1 MVLLEVFLQSRLT
14 TGRYQ
19 TTSEI
24 VREALRLLEHREQE
38 RDQAFQD
45 LKARLELGAAQ
56 AERGELFDGDE
67 FFEELRAMIDER
79 RRTKALHR

>member
-45 LKARLELGAAQ
+45 LKPRLELGAAQ